1 MVQAG
6 RMYDSYHE
14 YENDPYQPAER
25 LYVRTSVY
33 LPDSEVDPRS
43 GMLKP
48 NARRHGRTQAIRM
61 DANRLDQEYNKMD
74 EELKTYVRDT
84 RFTLSARM
92 FALLVTLFV
101 LGFGLTLIV
110 QQGLITQRKRSLDA
124 MNERIEDLQASNQA
138 LQAQIDEASD
148 SAAICYAAARDL
160 GMVPASSTQPIHLSA
175 METRPAGA
183 DAQAVAS
190 AQAGE

>member
-6 RMYDSYHE
+6 KMYDSFHE
-14 YENDPYQPAER
+14 YDNDPYQPTDR
-25 LYVRTSVY
+25 FYVRTSVY

-48 NARRHGRTQAIRM
+48 NTRRHGRTQAIRM
-61 DANRLDQEYNKMD
+61 DANRLDEEYEKMH
-74 EELKTYVRDT
+74 EELNAYVRDT
-84 RFTLSARM
+84 RLTLSARM
-92 FALLVTLFV
+92 TAFLVTLFI

-110 QQGLITQRKRSLDA
+110 QQGLITQRQRSLNA
-124 MNERIEDLQASNQA
+124 MNSRIEDLRASNQQ
-138 LQAQIDEASD
+138 LQAQIDDASD
-148 SAAICYAAARDL
+148 SSTICYAAVRQL

-175 METRPAGA
+175 METRPNGA

>member
-14 YENDPYQPAER
+14 YENDPYQPTER

-48 NARRHGRTQAIRM
+48 NIRRHGRTQAVRM
-61 DANRLDQEYNKMD
+61 DVNRLDQEYVQMD
-74 EELKTYVRDT
+74 EDLKTYTRDT
-84 RFTLSARM
+84 RITLSARM
-92 FALLVTLFV
+92 SALLVTLFL
-101 LGFGLTLIV
+101 LGSGLALIV
-110 QQGLITQRKRSLDA
+110 QQGMITQRQRSLNA
-124 MNERIEDLQASNQA
+124 MNERIEELQTSNQA

-148 SAAICYAAARDL
+148 SATICYAAARDL
-160 GMVPASSTQPIHLSA
+160 GMVPAISTQPIHLSA
-175 METRPAGA
+175 METRPSGA
-183 DAQAVAS
+183 DTQAVAS
-190 AQAGE
+190 ALAGE

>member
-14 YENDPYQPAER
+14 YENDPYQPTER

-48 NARRHGRTQAIRM
+48 NIRRHGRTQAIRM
-61 DANRLDQEYNKMD
+61 DANRLDQEYTKMD
-74 EELKTYVRDT
+74 EELKSYVRDT
-84 RFTLSARM
+84 RFTLSSRM
-92 FALLVTLFV
+92 TVFLVMLFL

-110 QQGLITQRKRSLDA
+110 QQGMITQRQRSLNN
-124 MNERIEDLQASNQA
+124 MNARIEDLRASNQA
-138 LQAQIDEASD
+138 LQLQIDEASD
-148 SAAICYAAARDL
+148 SAAICYAAARNL

-175 METRPAGA
+175 METRPAGT
-183 DAQAVAS
+183 DTQAVAS
-190 AQAGE
+190 AQVGE